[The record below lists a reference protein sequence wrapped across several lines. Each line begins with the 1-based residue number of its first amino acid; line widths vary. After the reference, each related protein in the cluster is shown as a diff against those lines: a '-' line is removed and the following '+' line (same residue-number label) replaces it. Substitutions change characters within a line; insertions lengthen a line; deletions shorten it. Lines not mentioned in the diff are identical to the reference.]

1 MKRSNML
8 YATLIALAVSA
19 CGGTSSTPAPETK
32 SIELV
37 QSRVMDA
44 TTPSDGIIVI
54 AGYRANYTIVKDYTD
69 NVVTLT
75 NNITGTATSYVSP
88 PLIKFVDKY
97 TSFDVV
103 GPPGQVYRLYQATFN
118 RTPDLPGF
126 SFWIYANRHG
136 HDIYDIGNGFIL
148 SNEFVTNNG
157 ANTNNAAFIN
167 IMYENV
173 LHRTGDAGGVAWW
186 NAALDSGASRPSVLF
201 GFSDS
206 AENENNVNPSLL
218 NGFDYVPYNAGGPII
233 PQASSYLNAKN
244 NGNGSV
250 TLPEIYGN
258 NPVKF
263 LQSTEGIQNGY
274 ALADFFQDGTLSM
287 VAFTQNYLPAGD
299 PNYGRGVGNAYF
311 YKKDVNG
318 NWVDHTADIL
328 KDQTGCITPRKV
340 IVADFNGD
348 GKPDV
353 FVACHGT
360 DIYPIPNGYVL
371 GEVPRILMSQ
381 PDGSYKNV
389 AAPITCYC
397 HGAAAAVLNK
407 QGYADIVV
415 TDQKVHS
422 QPFMLI
428 NNRDGTFTPDYLKMP
443 SITQPVYS
451 GTTGKAI
458 WSAEFIDFDNTG
470 KFDLWLGGTD
480 DGSIMGFPTAILHHT
495 ASSQDFSSSV
505 ITVLPA
511 PTGAEVADNNPL
523 DIVYVDG
530 DIFLSRVN
538 DGYTKYSIQK
548 INYSTLNQSQ
558 VYASTLVFSNGRSWI
573 DWLTQING
581 KIVAIDNTYPVS
593 LAILQ

>member
-32 SIELV
+32 SIELA

-44 TTPSDGIIVI
+44 STPSDGSIVI
-54 AGYRANYTIVKDYTD
+54 AGYRANYTISKAQETGI
-69 NVVTLT
+69 VTLT
-75 NNITGTATSYVSP
+75 NRVTGAVTTYLNP

-97 TSFDVV
+97 TSFDIT
-103 GPPGQVYRLYQATFN
+103 GPAGQVYRLYQAAFN
-118 RTPDLPGF
+118 RKPDLPGLG
-126 SFWIYANRHG
+126 FWIYANQQG

-244 NGNGSV
+244 IGIGPV
-250 TLPEIYGN
+250 TLPVSYGN
-258 NPVKF
+258 NAVKF
-263 LQSTEGIQNGY
+263 LQSNEQITSGF
-274 ALADFFQDGTLSM
+274 ALGDFFQDGTLSM
-287 VAFTQNYLPAGD
+287 VAFSQNLD
-299 PNYGRGVGNAYF
+299 PSVNYHFNTAVGAVYF
-311 YKKDVNG
+311 YKKDTNG

-353 FVACHGT
+353 FASCT
-360 DIYPIPNGYVL
+360 
-371 GEVPRILMSQ
+371 GEDVGNSTGESPRILMSQ

-397 HGAAAAVLNK
+397 HGASAAVLNT
-407 QGYADIVV
+407 QGYTDIVV
-415 TDQKVHS
+415 ADAIVHKK
-422 QPFMLI
+422 PFMLI
-428 NNRDGTFTPDYLKMP
+428 NNKDGTFTPDYTKMP
-443 SITQPVYS
+443 AVTNPVIFDVAY
-451 GTTGKAI
+451 GRQLY
-458 WSAEFIDFDNTG
+458 SAELIDFDNTG
-470 KFDLWLGGTD
+470 KFDLWLGGID
-480 DGSIMGFPTAILHHT
+480 DHSNSAFAATIFHNPNDGQGFVNAM
-495 ASSQDFSSSV
+495 A
-505 ITVLPA
+505 TVLPSA
-511 PTGAEVADNNPL
+511 TGADVADNNPL
-523 DIVYVDG
+523 DIVYING
-530 DIFLSRVN
+530 AIYLSRVN
-538 DGYTKYSIQK
+538 GPYTEYSIQK
-548 INYSTLNQSQ
+548 IDYKTLSQSMLYQTNTPFANTSTW
-558 VYASTLVFSNGRSWI
+558 V
-573 DWLTQING
+573 DWLIPVNG
-581 KIVAIDNTYPVS
+581 KVEALNGIYPV
-593 LAILQ
+593 IVQ

>member
-1 MKRSNML
+1 
-8 YATLIALAVSA
+8 
-19 CGGTSSTPAPETK
+19 
-32 SIELV
+32 
-37 QSRVMDA
+37 MDA
-44 TTPSDGIIVI
+44 SAPSDGSIVI
-54 AGYRANYTIVKDYTD
+54 AGYRANYIISKAQDTSI
-69 NVVTLT
+69 VTLT
-75 NNITGTATSYVSP
+75 NTVTGDVQSYQSP

-97 TSFDVV
+97 TSFDVA
-103 GPPGQVYRLYQATFN
+103 GPAGQVYRLYQAAFN
-118 RTPDLPGF
+118 RKPDLPGLG
-126 SFWIYANRHG
+126 FWIDATEHG
-136 HDIYDIGNGFIL
+136 HTIQSIAGEFLTSSEFKTLYGDNASADVFI
-148 SNEFVTNNG
+148 T
-157 ANTNNAAFIN
+157 A
-167 IMYENV
+167 MYTNV
-173 LHRTGDAGGVAWW
+173 LHRTPDQDGYSWWVNAVNNGADRAGV
-186 NAALDSGASRPSVLF
+186 VV
-201 GFSDS
+201 GFSES
-206 AENENNVNPSLL
+206 AENEANVNPSLM
-218 NGFDYVPYNAGGPII
+218 NGFDYIPYNAGGPII

>member
-32 SIELV
+32 SAELA

-44 TTPSDGIIVI
+44 STPSDGSIVI
-54 AGYRANYTIVKDYTD
+54 AGYRGNYTISKAHDTGI
-69 NVVTLT
+69 VTLT
-75 NNITGTATSYVSP
+75 NKVTGAVSTYANP

-118 RTPDLPGF
+118 RTPDLPGLG
-126 SFWIYANRHG
+126 FWIYANQQG

-244 NGNGSV
+244 NGSGPI
-250 TLPEIYGN
+250 TLPVSYGN

-287 VAFTQNYLPAGD
+287 VAFTQNYLPQSD
-299 PNYGRGVGNAYF
+299 PNYGRGVGSAYF
-311 YKKDVNG
+311 YKKDTNG

-360 DIYPIPNGYVL
+360 DLYPLPAGYSF

-389 AAPITCYC
+389 PAPVNCYC
-397 HGAAAAVLNK
+397 HGASAAVLNT

-415 TDQKVHS
+415 ADPNVHH

-428 NNRDGTFTPDYLKMP
+428 NNRDGTFT
-443 SITQPVYS
+443 
-451 GTTGKAI
+451 
-458 WSAEFIDFDNTG
+458 
-470 KFDLWLGGTD
+470 
-480 DGSIMGFPTAILHHT
+480 
-495 ASSQDFSSSV
+495 
-505 ITVLPA
+505 
-511 PTGAEVADNNPL
+511 
-523 DIVYVDG
+523 
-530 DIFLSRVN
+530 
-538 DGYTKYSIQK
+538 
-548 INYSTLNQSQ
+548 
-558 VYASTLVFSNGRSWI
+558 
-573 DWLTQING
+573 
-581 KIVAIDNTYPVS
+581 
-593 LAILQ
+593 